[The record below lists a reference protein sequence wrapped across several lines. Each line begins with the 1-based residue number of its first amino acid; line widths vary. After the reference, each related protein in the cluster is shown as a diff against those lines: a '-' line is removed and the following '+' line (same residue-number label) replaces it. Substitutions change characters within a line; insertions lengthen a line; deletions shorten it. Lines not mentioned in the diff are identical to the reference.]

1 MVEHKKYTW
10 PADNGFFP
18 LATRP
23 PSLAPGTY
31 QVLYYTFNEES
42 LLASHAKCVFS
53 YEHSAALV
61 GSLQK
66 QIELFADDGSSDDQT
81 AESSRS
87 ARVRSAA
94 AAAAAVM
101 DSEAPDDEE
110 LDEEEDGS
118 TEGITMDAE
127 AEGAARRALERDQLE
142 ALQDA
147 RERRHLRFQLESQ
160 ERTARLIRE
169 NVTNKDL
176 ADSQSLNGVMR
187 REMVE
192 SQRIATLTTRRGYDE
207 LDRYRDANKGMRE
220 DFLANLSTLNKGV
233 ETAAQM
239 LGLVMSKATEK
250 LTTPPPPATDFTG
263 LGQSAIEM
271 TGRVLLALL
280 TKGGGPPELPPKN
293 GGTKNKQLSASAATD
308 SVEAKVSPAAVAPGA
323 SASPTVTA
331 LASDEKPAAASQ
343 KPAHPALQKLAAKF
357 AGMSELELARR
368 VGSPQGWQQLIDE
381 VSHELDG
388 VLESSGKEARS

>member
-1 MVEHKKYTW
+1 MDPLEQIRRLAPTDAVFYRLVSKHAGGAMRTW

-31 QVLYYTFNEES
+31 QVLYYTFDEES

-66 QIELFADDGSSDDQT
+66 QIELFADDDSSDDQT

-160 ERTARLIRE
+160 ERT
-169 NVTNKDL
+169 V
-176 ADSQSLNGVMR
+176 
-187 REMVE
+187 
-192 SQRIATLTTRRGYDE
+192 RIP
-207 LDRYRDANKGMRE
+207 
-220 DFLANLSTLNKGV
+220 V
-233 ETAAQM
+233 
-239 LGLVMSKATEK
+239 
-250 LTTPPPPATDFTG
+250 
-263 LGQSAIEM
+263 
-271 TGRVLLALL
+271 
-280 TKGGGPPELPPKN
+280 
-293 GGTKNKQLSASAATD
+293 
-308 SVEAKVSPAAVAPGA
+308 
-323 SASPTVTA
+323 
-331 LASDEKPAAASQ
+331 
-343 KPAHPALQKLAAKF
+343 
-357 AGMSELELARR
+357 
-368 VGSPQGWQQLIDE
+368 
-381 VSHELDG
+381 
-388 VLESSGKEARS
+388 